1 MRPISRGRKKPTE
14 HRAAHKR
21 RLVSFWERTR
31 MWNGAS
37 PMLAQLRDKHRK
49 PHRTHT
55 LTWLLPSAEP
65 LVVAPSQFNGL
76 WAGKPTLG
84 PRSKQHPEKV
94 CAFPAG
100 LAHGQVLGHSP
111 FLPASP
117 MLAEPLWAAL
127 SPLQCIDPMKPTFH
141 NCTLREVHSYVNL
154 FPSNGRINKFHLCFI
169 G

>member
-1 MRPISRGRKKPTE
+1 
-14 HRAAHKR
+14 
-21 RLVSFWERTR
+21 
-31 MWNGAS
+31 MWNGVS
-37 PMLAQLRDKHRK
+37 PMLAQLRDKHRE
-49 PHRTHT
+49 PHKDTHT
-55 LTWLLPSAEP
+55 D
-65 LVVAPSQFNGL
+65 VAAAIRRAIRSGPFSVQ
-76 WAGKPTLG
+76 WSLG
-84 PRSKQHPEKV
+84 WKTHTGAQKQIHPEKV

-100 LAHGQVLGHSP
+100 LAHSQVLGHSP

-127 SPLQCIDPMKPTFH
+127 FPLQCIDPMKPTFH